1 VTIKV
6 GISACL
12 LGDQVRYDGG
22 HKRSSFCADELIRHV
37 EFVKLCPEV
46 GIGMPVPRPTI
57 RLEWHEQA
65 PTASEPASSVRA
77 IVPKTG
83 EDVTARLTE
92 FADRAQPHLRQ
103 LSGYV
108 LCAKSP
114 SCGMERVKLYD
125 PVTGYSK
132 KAAEGIFVQRLR
144 QLHPALPLEEDGRLN
159 DAPLRENFIMRVYVY
174 HAWQQL
180 LSEATPAVAVKK
192 ADLLAFHTSLKLL
205 LMAHNQ
211 QQYRELGRWVAA
223 QQDLTPADAQEY
235 IEQVMQA
242 LGKPATRANHTNV
255 LQHLQGYF
263 GRHLNAEQKQEL
275 SQLILDYHDGIQPL
289 LAPLTLLRHYLRE
302 YPDSYLAGQRYL
314 NPYPADLKLRYAL

>member
-1 VTIKV
+1 MTIKV

-12 LGDQVRYDGG
+12 LGDQVRFDGG
-22 HKRSSFCADELIRHV
+22 HKRSDFCANELQRHV

-57 RLEWHEQA
+57 RLEQHDHG
-65 PTASEPASSVRA
+65 VRA
-77 IVPKTG
+77 VVPKTG
-83 EDVTARLTE
+83 EDVTEKLSH
-92 FADRAQPHLRQ
+92 FADKAQPHLKQ

-125 PVTGYSK
+125 PDTGYARK
-132 KAAEGIFVQRLR
+132 EAEGIFVKRLR
-144 QLHPALPLEEDGRLN
+144 ELHPALPLEEDGRLN
-159 DAPLRENFIMRVYVY
+159 DAPLRENFVMRVFVY

-180 LSEATPAVAVKK
+180 PQPLRK
-192 ADLLAFHTSLKLL
+192 ADLLNFHTELKLL
-205 LMAHNQ
+205 LLAHNQ
-211 QQYRELGRWVAA
+211 AEYRRLGRLVAD
-223 QQDLTPADAQEY
+223 QQNIDASFAKQY
-235 IEQVMQA
+235 IEAIMTA

-255 LQHLQGYF
+255 LQHIQGYF
-263 GRHLNAEQKQEL
+263 GQYLSKEQKAEL
-275 SQLILDYHDGIQPL
+275 SALIMDYHDGVQPL

-302 YPDSYLAGQRYL
+302 YPNDYLQGQRYL